1 MNIYLD
7 KELTSG
13 KKKGTGLLD
22 KLQMESIRDKGTISG
37 LQKKT
42 IKSMWEL
49 IKMEKEAHIQ
59 VIKLQLNGGE
69 NKIKVMKD

>member
-1 MNIYLD
+1 
-7 KELTSG
+7 
-13 KKKGTGLLD
+13 
-22 KLQMESIRDKGTISG
+22 MESIRDKGTISG

-59 VIKLQLNGGE
+59 VIKLQLSGGE
-69 NKIKVMKD
+69 NKMKVMKD